1 MARHP
6 VVAATVSLA
15 GILMAAMPAVAK
27 SAPPLLPTALVEDVS
42 SATADVEFM
51 DYVGAG
57 QTITLGAKDVVVLS
71 YLRSCE
77 HEVITGGTVKVGFDK
92 SEVTGGQVVR
102 SRVACDG
109 GKVQLTSAQASQSG
123 ASAFR
128 VQSADVQRSADEP
141 TTLFARS
148 PVIRL
153 PDDTTSGTRTLVI
166 QRTDRR
172 ARPMQVKL
180 DDKAGAV
187 YDLAKINVRLV
198 RGAAYQASV
207 GSHTTTFR
215 IDRKAKSGPAPVI
228 SRLVRFH

>member
-1 MARHP
+1 MARQP

-15 GILMAAMPAVAK
+15 GILLATMPAVAK
-27 SAPPLLPTALVEDVS
+27 SAPPLLPTALVEDVT

-57 QTITLGAKDVVVLS
+57 QTITLQARDVMVLS

-77 HEVITGGTVKVGFDK
+77 HEVITGGTVKVGFDR
-92 SEVTGGQVVR
+92 SEVTGGHVVR

-128 VQSADVQRSADEP
+128 VQSADAPRSADEP
-141 TTLFARS
+141 ATLFARS
-148 PVIRL
+148 PLIRL
-153 PDDTTSGTRTLVI
+153 PDDATGGNRTLVI
-166 QRTDRR
+166 QRTDRK

-180 DDKAGAV
+180 DRNAGAF
-187 YDLAKINVRLV
+187 YDLAKINTRLA
-198 RGAAYQASV
+198 RGAVYQASV
-207 GSHTTTFR
+207 GGHVTTFR
-215 IDRKAKSGPAPVI
+215 IDRKARSGPAPVI
-228 SRLVRFH
+228 SRLVRFP